1 MRRLPSSKRGYYL
14 IRIGIF
20 LLIVVLI
27 AGTSGCT
34 NDNYTLPSKDLE
46 IRTWYD
52 LDAVRDNLAGHH
64 VLMNDLDSTTPGY
77 DELAGPTANGGQGWD
92 PIGRGAWT
100 TGPSLFGE
108 FFKGS
113 FDGQGHEIHDLCINS
128 RYRFAEAGLFGCIGK
143 GAVITDLGVVNATV
157 MVSENAEALVTLSRN
172 TVDILDVA
180 PISAVGIVAG
190 FSMGSVSNS
199 YASGTINWSY
209 YNIGGFVGQ
218 NTGTVDSCYSTANV
232 TGLTNVGGLIGCNGD
247 LIIDGTVTNSYS
259 TGNVTGGGSAGGLVG
274 ENQAI
279 GAGVDFQGVVSNS
292 FWDIETSGQATSDG
306 GTGKTTAEMKDKAT
320 FSGAGWSIIAV
331 ALNETNLSCIW
342 NIVNNVTYPFLSWQA
357 IQK

>member
-1 MRRLPSSKRGYYL
+1 MK
-14 IRIGIF
+14 GICGSRSGNHLARVSVL
-20 LLIVVLI
+20 LLIVALTAVI
-27 AGTSGCT
+27 VGCNT
-34 NDNYTLPSKDLE
+34 HPDPDFPQDLE

-64 VLMNDLDSTTPGY
+64 ILMNDLNSTTPGY

-100 TGPSLFGE
+100 TGPSLFGD
-108 FFKGS
+108 FFKGA
-113 FDGQGHEIHDLCINS
+113 FDGLGHEIHDLFING

-143 GAVITDLGVVNATV
+143 GAVITNLGVVNATV
-157 MVSENAEALVTLSRN
+157 MFSEDAEALVTLSRD
-172 TVDILDVA
+172 TVGILDVA

-199 YASGTINWSY
+199 YASGMINWSY

-218 NTGTVDSCYSTANV
+218 NTGTVDNCYSTVDV

-279 GAGVDFQGVVSNS
+279 GAGVDFQGVVTNS
-292 FWDIETSGQATSDG
+292 FWNVETSGQTTSDG
-306 GTGKTTAEMKDKAT
+306 GTGKTTDQMQSMTT
-320 FSGAGWSIIAV
+320 FSDAGWNIIAV
-331 ALNETNLSCIW
+331 ALNDTNTSYIW
-342 NIVNNVTYPFLSWQA
+342 NMVNGVTYPFLSWQA
-357 IQK
+357 I